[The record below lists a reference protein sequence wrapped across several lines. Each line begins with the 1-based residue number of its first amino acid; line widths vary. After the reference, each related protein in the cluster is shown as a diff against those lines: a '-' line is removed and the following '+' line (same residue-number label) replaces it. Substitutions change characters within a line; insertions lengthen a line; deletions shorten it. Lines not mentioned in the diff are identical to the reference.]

1 MIKNTNLKE
10 FIKYYENKFKNN
22 NEKKKMKLSIVIFMI
37 VHKNT
42 KYFII
47 IVLVPNYLDYFF
59 SFCYFLNLKIVL
71 KIFYFLIY
79 KFY

>member
-1 MIKNTNLKE
+1 MKINLK
-10 FIKYYENKFKNN
+10 IIM
-22 NEKKKMKLSIVIFMI
+22 KKKKIKLSIVILMI

-47 IVLVPNYLDYFF
+47 IVLVPNYLDYFS
-59 SFCYFLNLKIVL
+59 SFCYFLNLKIDL